1 MDWWFF
7 FYAGLWVL
15 SSLVVGAGLGL
26 YFRRRAAATAEA
38 TSPQAEQ
45 ERQATLRSLAEV
57 LNSVERL
64 TSEVGS
70 HDTEIREV
78 GRHVGELK
86 VTGELGTIQQAIL
99 GHIGSVLHSNQK
111 LADELVVAKYQMDHQ
126 AQELD
131 RTRREARIDA
141 LSGVGNRKAFDETLQ
156 WLVTT
161 WKRDREPFV
170 LILAD
175 VDRFKWVND
184 THGHQIGDK
193 VLIQL
198 GGLLK
203 LCVRGGDIVTRY
215 GGDEFAILLPRT
227 ELAAGNQVAA
237 RLRLQIWR
245 SSFQMGER
253 GEQGVISLSVG
264 VAATKEGDT
273 VESLVG
279 RADKALYKAK
289 ESGRNRVYC
298 LAAEEREPQLV
309 ELMGPA

>member
-1 MDWWFF
+1 MDWTFF
-7 FYAGLWVL
+7 FYAGLWVVSAL
-15 SSLVVGAGLGL
+15 IVGAGLGL
-26 YFRRRAAATAEA
+26 YFRRKAVAKGEA
-38 TSPQAEQ
+38 PSPQVEQ

-78 GRHVGELK
+78 GRHIGQMK
-86 VTGELGTIQQAIL
+86 VTGELGSIQKAIL
-99 GHIGSVLHSNQK
+99 GHIGSVLESNQK
-111 LADELVVAKYQMDHQ
+111 LADELVVAHYQMENQ

-141 LSGVGNRKAFDETLQ
+141 LSGVGNRKAFDETMQ

-184 THGHQIGDK
+184 THGHQAGDN
-193 VLIQL
+193 VLVQL
-198 GGLLK
+198 GSLLK

-227 ELAAGNQVAA
+227 ELPAGNQVAA

-245 SSFQMGER
+245 SSFHMGAQ
-253 GEQGVISLSVG
+253 GEQGVVSLSVG
-264 VAATKEGDT
+264 VAASKEGDT
-273 VESLVG
+273 LESLVG

-298 LAAEEREPQLV
+298 LPAEEREPQVV
-309 ELMGPA
+309 ELVGPA